1 MNKQEKIIL
10 DYLNQSYVGARMSE
24 DIGCMVRLERAI
36 AAFSVDPEE
45 FPEVPF
51 TEEFEQYYQN
61 QKISSMCEDA
71 KEAVRRLQNEKS

>member
-36 AAFSVDPEE
+36 TAFSVDPEE

-51 TEEFEQYYQN
+51 TEEFGQYYQN
-61 QKISSMCEDA
+61 QKIN
-71 KEAVRRLQNEKS
+71 KILYNPQLVRQRLQNEKS